1 MSVSCAAKSSPKL
14 VAAERSIPKSVNSLM
29 FVASDGRSGK
39 RGSKVINSVTPGA
52 ASMQEHSNDG
62 FDLTKIVP

>member
-1 MSVSCAAKSSPKL
+1 MSVNCAAKSSPRL

-52 ASMQEHSNDG
+52 ISMEQHSNDG
-62 FDLTKIVP
+62 LDFTKIVP